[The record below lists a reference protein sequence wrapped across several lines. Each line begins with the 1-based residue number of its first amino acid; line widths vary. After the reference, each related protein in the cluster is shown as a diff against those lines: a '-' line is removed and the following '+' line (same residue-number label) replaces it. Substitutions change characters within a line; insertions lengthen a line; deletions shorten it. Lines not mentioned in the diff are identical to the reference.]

1 MRHSSTILIVDD
13 EPVGR
18 DTLEALLMSRGYN
31 LAFASNG
38 PEALAKAAEL
48 TPDLILLDV
57 MMPDMDGFEV
67 CRRLRTDPLL
77 TEVPVIMV
85 TALDDRDSRLQGIE
99 AGADDFVTKPFDRA
113 ELRARVRTI
122 TRLNRYRRLLAERAK
137 FEWVVEQAE
146 DGYLMVG
153 DSDDVLY
160 ANPQARLYLSLP
172 ADEGEPISET
182 FLGLARKQ
190 YRCEP
195 QEAWAAWLEQPA
207 IAIQSP
213 RYLVRP
219 ESPTADVFWLQVDL
233 MEMSSQSS
241 ERHLVRLRDVTASVV
256 TRSNVWTFHALVSH
270 KLRTPLTLL
279 TGFLHVLE
287 EDWSTLPEAEK
298 KSFLSAAREVALRLQ
313 DEILDIL
320 QYMEATDMVK
330 PGQGRCG
337 LAEFSALIAEINAS
351 LQLKSINISSYEG
364 IEGPNDVYVSVSRRA
379 MELVL
384 WELFEN
390 AKKFHPEQSPTLEIK
405 ISGISE
411 GIRIQVCDDGLTL
424 SPDQLA
430 KMWIP
435 YYQAEKYFTGQVPGM
450 GLGLSMIA
458 SLVWGVGGTCRICN
472 REEGSGVVVE
482 LVLPLAK
489 NHGEAI

>member
-1 MRHSSTILIVDD
+1 
-13 EPVGR
+13 
-18 DTLEALLMSRGYN
+18 
-31 LAFASNG
+31 
-38 PEALAKAAEL
+38 
-48 TPDLILLDV
+48 
-57 MMPDMDGFEV
+57 
-67 CRRLRTDPLL
+67 
-77 TEVPVIMV
+77 
-85 TALDDRDSRLQGIE
+85 
-99 AGADDFVTKPFDRA
+99 
-113 ELRARVRTI
+113 
-122 TRLNRYRRLLAERAK
+122 
-137 FEWVVEQAE
+137 
-146 DGYLMVG
+146 
-153 DSDDVLY
+153 
-160 ANPQARLYLSLP
+160 
-172 ADEGEPISET
+172 
-182 FLGLARKQ
+182 LARKQ

-195 QEAWAAWLEQPA
+195 QEAWATWPEQPA
-207 IAIQSP
+207 VASPLP

-233 MEMSSQSS
+233 MEMSSQWS

-256 TRSNVWTFHALVSH
+256 MRSNVWTFHALVSH
-270 KLRTPLTLL
+270 KLRTPLTLV
-279 TGFLHVLE
+279 TGFLDILE
-287 EDWSTLPEAEK
+287 EDWSTLPEVEK
-298 KSFLSAAREVALRLQ
+298 KSFLSAARKVALRLQ

-320 QYMEATDMVK
+320 QYMEVPDIVK

-337 LAEFSALIAEINAS
+337 LAEFSALIAEINSS
-351 LQLKSINISSYEG
+351 LQLKSINIASYEG
-364 IEGPNDVYVSVSRRA
+364 IEDPNDVYVSISCRA

-435 YYQAEKYFTGQVPGM
+435 YYQAEKYFTGQVAGM
-450 GLGLSMIA
+450 GLGLSMVA
-458 SLVWGVGGTCRICN
+458 SLVWGVGGACRIYN

-489 NHGEAI
+489 GDGEANG